1 MRQNAETGG
10 LHQFPSSLLNK
21 VFFCSISL
29 KRETQEARLLSGVV
43 NFRRTLLHTLAGQD
57 PENSERGG
65 RDNCLLDTF
74 YFAGNSIKNNSIFQ
88 RKSGDRGPLGHP

>member
-1 MRQNAETGG
+1 MRQNAGTGG

-29 KRETQEARLLSGVV
+29 KRETQKARLLSGVV
-43 NFRRTLLHTLAGQD
+43 NFRRTLLHTLAGAD

-74 YFAGNSIKNNSIFQ
+74 YFADNSIKKPFYIS
-88 RKSGDRGPLGHP
+88 KKKW